1 MPKVPAKTVSVG
13 HDRSGASRPKAKAEA
28 SGKAGSSEVQRQ
40 RRQIRRLERLVE
52 AGKVL
57 NGTLDLGELFGV
69 ILAIVTEHTRAE
81 RASLFLLDAQRQEL
95 WSLVA
100 QGLGQIE
107 IRLPAGKGLAGWVA
121 QSGETL
127 HIQDAYAD
135 TRFDPS
141 VDKVS
146 GYRTRNLLVAPVRDR
161 AGRITGVIQLLNK
174 AGEGFGQDDI
184 DFLHD
189 ISVPA
194 AIALDNARLHKE
206 SLARQRLEK
215 ELQLARTIQR
225 SLLPETPP
233 RVEGFEIAVRYEAS
247 QQVGGDY
254 YDFIRLSADT
264 LMVVVADVEG
274 KGAASAMV
282 MSNVQAT
289 LHTLARHVHSLEG
302 ILFNLNERVIESTR
316 SGKYLTMF
324 LGLIDLPRRG
334 LHYINA
340 GHVAP
345 LLVSENGV
353 MPLKEGS
360 PVVGLLPGARYR
372 RGHVRL
378 APGDIVV
385 ACTDGITEAA
395 GASEEEY
402 GGERL
407 GREVLAR
414 RALSASTIVDGIF
427 AEIQEYSRNA
437 THPDDKIL
445 MALKVL

>member
-1 MPKVPAKTVSVG
+1 VPQKRDPKGPAEKTP
-13 HDRSGASRPKAKAEA
+13 PKEA
-28 SGKAGSSEVQRQ
+28 SGEGRPTEVQSLQRQ
-40 RRQIRRLERLVE
+40 VRRLERLVE
-52 AGKVL
+52 AGKAL
-57 NGTLDLGELFGV
+57 NVTLDLGELFGV
-69 ILAIVTEHTRAE
+69 ILSIVTEQTRAE
-81 RASLFLLDAQRQEL
+81 RASLFLLDPRSKEL

-100 QGLGQIE
+100 QGLGRVE
-107 IRLPAGKGLAGWVA
+107 IRLPAGKGLAGSVA

-127 HIQDAYAD
+127 HIEDAYAD
-135 TRFDPS
+135 PRFDRS
-141 VDKVS
+141 IDKAS
-146 GYRTRNLLVAPVRDR
+146 GYRTRNLLVAPVRDKL
-161 AGRITGVIQLLNK
+161 GRITGVIQLLNK
-174 AGEGFGQDDI
+174 AGDGFSQDDI

-194 AIALDNARLHKE
+194 AIALENARLHEE
-206 SLARQRLEK
+206 SLLRQRLEK
-215 ELQLARTIQR
+215 DLQLARTIQR
-225 SLLPETPP
+225 GLLPEQPP
-233 RVEGFEIAVRYEAS
+233 QIAGIEIAVKYEAS

-254 YDFIRLSADT
+254 YDFIRLSNDT
-264 LMVVVADVEG
+264 LMLVVADVEG

-302 ILFNLNERVIESTR
+302 IVFNLNERVLESTR

-324 LGLIDLPRRG
+324 LALIDVPRRG

-345 LLVSENGV
+345 LLVRESGIT
-353 MPLKEGS
+353 PLNEGS
-360 PVVGLLPGARYR
+360 PIVGLLPGVRYR
-372 RGHVRL
+372 RGKVQL
-378 APGDIVV
+378 AQGDIVV

-402 GGERL
+402 GAERL
-407 GREVLAR
+407 GREVYSR
-414 RALSASTIVDGIF
+414 RGQSAAIIVNDIF
-427 AEIQEYSRNA
+427 AEIADYSRDA

>member
-1 MPKVPAKTVSVG
+1 LPKAPARKVS
-13 HDRSGASRPKAKAEA
+13 SGRHAARASRQTAVAA
-28 SGKAGSSEVQRQ
+28 AAAAGSIEIQRQ
-40 RRQIRRLERLVE
+40 QRQIRRLERLVE
-52 AGKVL
+52 AGKAL
-57 NGTLDLGELFGV
+57 NATLDLGELFGV
-69 ILAIVTEHTRAE
+69 ILAIVTEHTHAE

-100 QGLGQIE
+100 QGLGRVE

-127 HIQDAYAD
+127 HIEDAYAD
-135 TRFDPS
+135 PRFDRS
-141 VDKVS
+141 VDKAS
-146 GYRTRNLLVAPVRDR
+146 GYRTRNLLVAPVRDK
-161 AGRITGVIQLLNK
+161 AGRVTGVIQLLNK

-184 DFLHD
+184 DFLQD

-206 SLARQRLEK
+206 SLVRQRLEK

-225 SLLPETPP
+225 SLLPEAPP
-233 RVEGFEIAVRYEAS
+233 QVAGIEIAVKYEAS

-254 YDFIRLSADT
+254 YDFIRLSNDT
-264 LMVVVADVEG
+264 LIIVVADVEG

-289 LHTLARHVHSLEG
+289 LHTLARHVHSIEG
-302 ILFNLNERVIESTR
+302 ILFNLNERVLESTR
-316 SGKYLTMF
+316 SGKYMTMF
-324 LGLIDLPRRG
+324 LGLIDVPRRG

-345 LLVSENGV
+345 LLVREDGV
-353 MPLKEGS
+353 TPLKDGG

-372 RGHVRL
+372 RGRVQL
-378 APGDIVV
+378 ASGDIVV

-407 GREVLAR
+407 GREVQAR
-414 RALSASTIVDGIF
+414 RAQSAARIVDGLF
-427 AEIQEYSRNA
+427 SEIHDYSQGA

-445 MALKVL
+445 LALKVE

>member
-1 MPKVPAKTVSVG
+1 MSTVPES
-13 HDRSGASRPKAKAEA
+13 ASA
-28 SGKAGSSEVQRQ
+28 SSDIETLQRQ
-40 RRQIRRLERLVE
+40 VRRLEKLVE
-52 AGKVL
+52 AGKAL
-57 NGTLDLGELFGV
+57 NATLDLGELFGV
-69 ILAIVTEHTRAE
+69 ILSIVTEHTHAE

-100 QGLGQIE
+100 QGLGQEE

-121 QSGETL
+121 RSGETL
-127 HIQDAYAD
+127 NIADAYAD
-135 TRFDPS
+135 ERFDRS
-141 VDKVS
+141 VDKAS
-146 GYRTRNLLVAPVRDR
+146 GYRTRNLLVAPVRDKG
-161 AGRITGVIQLLNK
+161 GRITGVIQLLNK
-174 AGEGFGQDDI
+174 KGEGFGQADI

-206 SLARQRLEK
+206 SLLRQRLEK
-215 ELQLARTIQR
+215 DLQLARAIQR
-225 SLLPETPP
+225 SLLPEEPP
-233 RVEGFEIAVRYEAS
+233 KVEGFEIAVRYEAS

-254 YDFIRLSADT
+254 YDFIRLSKET

-302 ILFNLNERVIESTR
+302 ILFNLNERIIESTR
-316 SGKYLTMF
+316 SGKYMTMF
-324 LGLIDLPRRG
+324 LGLIDVPRRG

-345 LLVSENGV
+345 LLVREDSV
-353 MPLKEGS
+353 SPLSEGS
-360 PVVGLLPGARYR
+360 PVVGLLPGMRYR
-372 RGHVRL
+372 RGHVKL

-395 GASEEEY
+395 GSSEEEY
-402 GGERL
+402 GAERL
-407 GREVLAR
+407 GREVRAR
-414 RALSASTIVDGIF
+414 RDKPPVTIVDELF
-427 AEIQEYSRNA
+427 TEINEFSIGA

-445 MALKVL
+445 MAIKVQ

>member
-1 MPKVPAKTVSVG
+1 MPKKQTRKVSV
-13 HDRSGASRPKAKAEA
+13 RPARGRPRRRTPA
-28 SGKAGSSEVQRQ
+28 GKAGSSVVQGLSH
-40 RRQIRRLERLVE
+40 QIRRLERLVE
-52 AGKVL
+52 AGKAL
-57 NGTLDLGELFGV
+57 HATLDLSELFGV
-69 ILAIVTEHTRAE
+69 ILGIVTEHTGAE
-81 RASLFLLDAQRQEL
+81 RASLFLLDARRQEL

-100 QGLGQIE
+100 QGLGRVE
-107 IRLPAGKGLAGWVA
+107 IRLPAGKGLAGSAA
-121 QSGETL
+121 QTGETL
-127 HIQDAYAD
+127 HIKDAYAD
-135 TRFDPS
+135 PRFDRS
-141 VDKVS
+141 VDQVS
-146 GYRTRNLLVAPVRDR
+146 GYRTRNLLVAPVRDKS
-161 AGRITGVIQLLNK
+161 GHIIGVLQLLNK
-174 AGEGFGQDDI
+174 AGDGFVQDDI

-194 AIALDNARLHKE
+194 AIAIDNARLHQD

-215 ELQLARTIQR
+215 DLQLARAIQR
-225 SLLPETPP
+225 SLLPEAPP
-233 RVEGFEIAVRYEAS
+233 RIEGFEIAVRYEAWE
-247 QQVGGDY
+247 QVGGDY
-254 YDFIRLSADT
+254 YDFIQLSNDT

-302 ILFNLNERVIESTR
+302 ILFNLNQRVIESTR

-324 LGLIDLPRRG
+324 LGLIDVPRRG
-334 LHYINA
+334 LHYVNA

-345 LLVSENGV
+345 LLVREDGV
-353 MPLKEGS
+353 TPLNEGS

-395 GASEEEY
+395 GPSDEEY
-402 GGERL
+402 GTERL
-407 GREVLAR
+407 GRAVLAR
-414 RALSASTIVDGIF
+414 RAHSASRIVDELF
-427 AEIQEYSRNA
+427 VEIQEHSLNA

-445 MALKVL
+445 MAIKVQ

>member
-1 MPKVPAKTVSVG
+1 MPRKQAKTVPAEPDPG
-13 HDRSGASRPKAKAEA
+13 RPRPRISA
-28 SGKAGSSEVQRQ
+28 GKAGSSVVEGLSH
-40 RRQIRRLERLVE
+40 QIRRLERLVE
-52 AGKVL
+52 AGKAL
-57 NGTLDLGELFGV
+57 NATIDLSELFGV
-69 ILAIVTEHTRAE
+69 ILGIVTEHTRAE
-81 RASLFLLDAQRQEL
+81 RASLFLLDSKRQEL

-100 QGLGQIE
+100 QGLGSVE
-107 IRLPAGKGLAGWVA
+107 IRLPAGKGLAGAVA
-121 QSGETL
+121 QTGETL
-127 HIQDAYAD
+127 DIKDAYAD
-135 TRFDPS
+135 PRFDGS
-141 VDKVS
+141 VDLAS
-146 GYRTRNLLVAPVRDR
+146 GYRTRNLLVAPVRDKS
-161 AGRITGVIQLLNK
+161 GRIIGVIQILNK
-174 AGEGFGQDDI
+174 AGEGFSQDDI

-194 AIALDNARLHKE
+194 AIALENARLHKD

-215 ELQLARTIQR
+215 DLQLARTIQR
-225 SLLPETPP
+225 SLLPEAPP
-233 RVEGFEIAVRYEAS
+233 QLEGFEIAVRYEAT

-254 YDFIRLSADT
+254 YDFIRLSRET
-264 LMVVVADVEG
+264 LLMVIADVEG

-316 SGKYLTMF
+316 SGKYMTMF
-324 LGLIDLPRRG
+324 LGLIDVPRRG

-345 LLVSENGV
+345 LLVRESGV
-353 MPLKEGS
+353 TALNEGS
-360 PVVGLLPGARYR
+360 PVVGLLPGMRYR
-372 RGHVRL
+372 RGHVKL

-402 GGERL
+402 GAERL
-407 GREVLAR
+407 GLEVLAR
-414 RALSASTIVDGIF
+414 RAESASSIVDDLF
-427 AEIQEYSRNA
+427 AEILEHSRGA

-445 MALKVL
+445 MAIKVQ

>member
-1 MPKVPAKTVSVG
+1 MR
-13 HDRSGASRPKAKAEA
+13 DRSRASRQKAAA
-28 SGKAGSSEVQRQ
+28 VADDAGASEVQRQ

-52 AGKVL
+52 AGKAL
-57 NGTLDLGELFGV
+57 NATLDLGELFGV
-69 ILAIVTEHTRAE
+69 ILAIVTEHTHAE
-81 RASLFLLDAQRQEL
+81 RASLFLLDAQRKEL

-100 QGLGQIE
+100 QGLGRVE

-127 HIQDAYAD
+127 HIEDAYAD
-135 TRFDPS
+135 PRFDRS
-141 VDKVS
+141 VDKSS
-146 GYRTRNLLVAPVRDR
+146 GYRTRNLLVAPVRDK
-161 AGRITGVIQLLNK
+161 AGRVTGVIQLLNK
-174 AGEGFGQDDI
+174 GGAGFGQDDI

-206 SLARQRLEK
+206 SLVRQRLEK

-225 SLLPETPP
+225 SLLPEAPP
-233 RVEGFEIAVRYEAS
+233 QVSGFEIAVRYEAS

-254 YDFIRLSADT
+254 YDFIRLSDET
-264 LMVVVADVEG
+264 LIVVVADVEG

-289 LHTLARHVHSLEG
+289 LHTLARHVHSIEG
-302 ILFNLNERVIESTR
+302 ILFNLNERVLESTR
-316 SGKYLTMF
+316 SGKYMTMF
-324 LGLIDLPRRG
+324 LALIDVPRRG

-345 LLVSENGV
+345 LLVREGGV
-353 MPLKEGS
+353 TPLKDGG

-372 RGHVRL
+372 RGRVQL

-395 GASEEEY
+395 GASEVEY

-407 GREVLAR
+407 GQEVLAR
-414 RALSASTIVDGIF
+414 RAQSAAAIVDGLF
-427 AEIQEYSRNA
+427 DEIHEYSLDA

-445 MALKVL
+445 MALKVQ

>member
-1 MPKVPAKTVSVG
+1 LSSAEVG
-13 HDRSGASRPKAKAEA
+13 DL
-28 SGKAGSSEVQRQ
+28 QRQ
-40 RRQIRRLERLVE
+40 VRRLERLVE
-52 AGKVL
+52 AGKAL

-69 ILAIVTEHTRAE
+69 ILAIVIEQTRAE
-81 RASLFLLDAQRQEL
+81 RASLFLLDTQRQEL

-100 QGLGQIE
+100 QGLGQVE

-127 HIQDAYAD
+127 NIPDAYEDA
-135 TRFDPS
+135 RFDRS
-141 VDKVS
+141 VDKAS
-146 GYRTRNLLVAPVRDR
+146 GYRTRNLLVAPVRDKG
-161 AGRITGVIQLLNK
+161 GRIVGVIQLLNK
-174 AGEGFGQDDI
+174 AGEGFGEDDI

-215 ELQLARTIQR
+215 DLQLARTIQR
-225 SLLPETPP
+225 SLLPEAPP
-233 RVEGFEIAVRYEAS
+233 EVPGFEIAVRYEAS

-254 YDFIRLSADT
+254 YDFIRLSPDT

-302 ILFNLNERVIESTR
+302 IMFNLNERVIESTR
-316 SGKYLTMF
+316 SGKYMTMF
-324 LGLIDLPRRG
+324 LALIDIPRRG
-334 LHYINA
+334 IHYVNA

-345 LLVSENGV
+345 LLVRENQV
-353 MPLKEGS
+353 IPLNEGS
-360 PVVGLLPGARYR
+360 PVVGLLPGMRYR
-372 RGHVRL
+372 RGHAKL

-385 ACTDGITEAA
+385 ACTDGISEAA

-402 GGERL
+402 GTERL
-407 GREVLAR
+407 GREVMAR
-414 RALSASTIVDGIF
+414 RTQSPANLV
-427 AEIQEYSRNA
+427 AELFTQINEFSIGA

-445 MALKVL
+445 MVLKVS

>member
-1 MPKVPAKTVSVG
+1 MPQNNPPLNPAGETTPK
-13 HDRSGASRPKAKAEA
+13 GATGES
-28 SGKAGSSEVQRQ
+28 GSSEVQRLRIQ
-40 RRQIRRLERLVE
+40 VRRLERLVE
-52 AGKVL
+52 AGKAL
-57 NGTLDLGELFGV
+57 NATLDLGDLFGV
-69 ILAIVTEHTRAE
+69 ILSIVTEQTGAE

-100 QGLGQIE
+100 QGLGRVE
-107 IRLPAGKGLAGWVA
+107 IRLPAGKGLAGSVA

-135 TRFDPS
+135 SRFDRS
-141 VDKVS
+141 VDMAS
-146 GYRTRNLLVAPVRDR
+146 GYRTRNLLVAPVRDKE
-161 AGRITGVIQLLNK
+161 GRITGVIQLLNK

-194 AIALDNARLHKE
+194 AIALDNARLHQE
-206 SLARQRLEK
+206 SLVRQRLEK
-215 ELQLARTIQR
+215 DLQLARTIQR
-225 SLLPETPP
+225 SLLPEQPP
-233 RVEGFEIAVRYEAS
+233 QVNGFEIAVRYEAS

-254 YDFIRLSADT
+254 YDFIRLSTDT

-274 KGAASAMV
+274 KGTASAMV

-316 SGKYLTMF
+316 SGKYMTMF
-324 LGLIDLPRRG
+324 LGLIDVPRRG

-345 LLVSENGV
+345 LLVSESGV
-353 MPLKEGS
+353 TPLKEGS
-360 PVVGLLPGARYR
+360 SVVGLLPGARYR
-372 RGHVRL
+372 RGHVKL

-395 GASEEEY
+395 GSSEEEY

-407 GREVLAR
+407 GREVWTR
-414 RALSASTIVDGIF
+414 RAQSASSIVDEIF
-427 AEIQEYSRNA
+427 TEIQEYSRNA

-445 MALKVL
+445 MALKVQ

>member
-1 MPKVPAKTVSVG
+1 MTPAG
-13 HDRSGASRPKAKAEA
+13 DPL
-28 SGKAGSSEVQRQ
+28 EVIERQ
-40 RRQIRRLERLVE
+40 ARQIRRLERLVE
-52 AGKVL
+52 AGKAL
-57 NGTLDLGELFGV
+57 NATLDLGELFRV
-69 ILAIVTEHTRAE
+69 ILTIVTEQTRAE

-100 QGLGQIE
+100 QGLGQVE

-127 HIQDAYAD
+127 HIEDAYAD
-135 TRFDPS
+135 PRFDRS
-141 VDKVS
+141 VDKAS
-146 GYRTRNLLVAPVRDR
+146 GYRTRNLLVAPVRDKN
-161 AGRITGVIQLLNK
+161 GRVTGVIQLLNK
-174 AGEGFGQDDI
+174 EGEGFGQDDI

-206 SLARQRLEK
+206 SLLRQRLEK
-215 ELQLARTIQR
+215 DLQLARTIQR
-225 SLLPETPP
+225 SLLPEEPP
-233 RVEGFEIAVRYEAS
+233 QVDGFDIAVRYEAS

-254 YDFIRLSADT
+254 YDFIRLSNDT

-316 SGKYLTMF
+316 SGKYMTMF
-324 LGLIDLPRRG
+324 LGLIDVPRRG

-345 LLVSENGV
+345 LLVREDRV
-353 MPLKEGS
+353 TPLSEGS
-360 PVVGLLPGARYR
+360 PVVGLLPGTRYR
-372 RGHVRL
+372 RGHVKL
-378 APGDIVV
+378 SPGDIVI
-385 ACTDGITEAA
+385 ACTDGISEAA
-395 GASEEEY
+395 GSSEEEY
-402 GGERL
+402 GAERL
-407 GREVLAR
+407 GRAVQAR
-414 RALSASTIVDGIF
+414 RTQSAGQIVNELF
-427 AEIQEYSRNA
+427 SEILDFSIGA

-445 MALKVL
+445 MAIKVK

>member
-1 MPKVPAKTVSVG
+1 M
-13 HDRSGASRPKAKAEA
+13 PKAKARPVSAGPDRSRPSGPKSTAAVSEA
-28 SGKAGSSEVQRQ
+28 PLSDVQLLHG
-40 RRQIRRLERLVE
+40 QIRRLERLVE
-52 AGKVL
+52 AGKAL

-69 ILAIVTEHTRAE
+69 ILSIVTEHTQAE

-100 QGLGQIE
+100 QGLGQVE

-127 HIQDAYAD
+127 NIEDAYAD
-135 TRFDPS
+135 SRFDRS
-141 VDKVS
+141 VDKAS
-146 GYRTRNLLVAPVRDR
+146 GYRTRNLLVAPVRDKT
-161 AGRITGVIQLLNK
+161 GRVTGVIQLLNK
-174 AGEGFGQDDI
+174 AGQGFGQDDI

-225 SLLPETPP
+225 GLLPEAPP
-233 RVEGFEIAVRYEAS
+233 RLEGFEIAVRYEAS

-254 YDFIRLSADT
+254 YDFIRLSPDT

-302 ILFNLNERVIESTR
+302 ILFNLNERIIASTR

-324 LGLIDLPRRG
+324 LGLIDVPRRG

-345 LLVSENGV
+345 LLVSESGV
-353 MPLKEGS
+353 RLLNEGS
-360 PVVGLLPGARYR
+360 PVVGLLPGMRYR
-372 RGHVRL
+372 RGHVKL
-378 APGDIVV
+378 AQGDIVV

-395 GASEEEY
+395 GVSEEEY

-414 RALSASTIVDGIF
+414 RTQSASSIVDALF
-427 AEIQEYSRNA
+427 AEISDFSIGA

-445 MALKVL
+445 MAIKVQ

>member
-1 MPKVPAKTVSVG
+1 MSPAEDLPEVIE
-13 HDRSGASRPKAKAEA
+13 RQAK
-28 SGKAGSSEVQRQ
+28 
-40 RRQIRRLERLVE
+40 QIRRLERLVE
-52 AGKVL
+52 AGKAL
-57 NGTLDLGELFGV
+57 NATLDLGELFRV
-69 ILAIVTEHTRAE
+69 ILTIVTEHTRAE

-100 QGLGQIE
+100 QGLGQVE

-127 HIQDAYAD
+127 HIKDAYAD
-135 TRFDPS
+135 ARFDRS
-141 VDKVS
+141 VDKAS
-146 GYRTRNLLVAPVRDR
+146 GYRTRNLLVAPVRDKN
-161 AGRITGVIQLLNK
+161 GRVTGVIQLLNK
-174 AGEGFGQDDI
+174 EGEGFGQDDI

-206 SLARQRLEK
+206 SLLRQRLEK
-215 ELQLARTIQR
+215 DLQLARTIQR
-225 SLLPETPP
+225 SLLPEEPP
-233 RVEGFEIAVRYEAS
+233 QVDGFDIAVRYEAS

-254 YDFIRLSADT
+254 YDFIRLSNDT

-316 SGKYLTMF
+316 SGKYMTMF
-324 LGLIDLPRRG
+324 LGLIDVPRRG
-334 LHYINA
+334 IHYINA

-345 LLVSENGV
+345 LLVREDRV
-353 MPLKEGS
+353 IPLNEGS
-360 PVVGLLPGARYR
+360 PVVGLLPGTRYR
-372 RGHVRL
+372 RGHAKL
-378 APGDIVV
+378 ATGDIVI
-385 ACTDGITEAA
+385 ACTDGISEAA
-395 GASEEEY
+395 GSSEEEY
-402 GGERL
+402 GAERL
-407 GREVLAR
+407 GRAVQAR
-414 RALSASTIVDGIF
+414 RSQSATQIVNELF
-427 AEIQEYSRNA
+427 TEILDFSIGA

-445 MALKVL
+445 MAIKVK

>member
-1 MPKVPAKTVSVG
+1 MPSPNHETTVPPDPNAV
-13 HDRSGASRPKAKAEA
+13 
-28 SGKAGSSEVQRQ
+28 SEVESQ

-52 AGKVL
+52 AGKAL

-69 ILAIVTEHTRAE
+69 ILAIVTAQTRAE

-100 QGLGQIE
+100 QGLGQVE

-127 HIQDAYAD
+127 NIPDAYEDA
-135 TRFDPS
+135 RFDRS
-141 VDKVS
+141 VDKAS
-146 GYRTRNLLVAPVRDR
+146 GYRTRNLLVAPVRDKG
-161 AGRITGVIQLLNK
+161 GRIVGVIQLLNK
-174 AGEGFGQDDI
+174 ADEGFSQDDI

-215 ELQLARTIQR
+215 DLQLARSIQQ
-225 SLLPETPP
+225 SLLPEAPP
-233 RVEGFEIAVRYEAS
+233 EVNGFEIAVRYEAS

-302 ILFNLNERVIESTR
+302 IMFNLNERVIESTR
-316 SGKYLTMF
+316 SGKYMTMF
-324 LGLIDLPRRG
+324 LALIDIPRRG

-345 LLVSENGV
+345 LLVRENEV
-353 MPLKEGS
+353 IPLNEGS
-360 PVVGLLPGARYR
+360 PVVGLLPGMRYR
-372 RGHVRL
+372 RGRVTL
-378 APGDIVV
+378 APGDLVV

-395 GASEEEY
+395 GSSEEEY
-402 GGERL
+402 GAERL

-414 RALSASTIVDGIF
+414 RTQSPASIVAELF
-427 AEIQEYSRNA
+427 AEINQFSIGA

>member
-1 MPKVPAKTVSVG
+1 MSKVPEPLDPARTPSELSSAEVG
-13 HDRSGASRPKAKAEA
+13 DL
-28 SGKAGSSEVQRQ
+28 QRQ
-40 RRQIRRLERLVE
+40 VRRLERLVE
-52 AGKVL
+52 AGKAL

-69 ILAIVTEHTRAE
+69 ILAIVIEQTRAE
-81 RASLFLLDAQRQEL
+81 RASLFLLDTQRQEL

-100 QGLGQIE
+100 QGLGQVE

-127 HIQDAYAD
+127 NIPDAYEDA
-135 TRFDPS
+135 RFDRS
-141 VDKVS
+141 VDKAS
-146 GYRTRNLLVAPVRDR
+146 GYRTRNLLVAPVRDKG
-161 AGRITGVIQLLNK
+161 GRIVGVIQLLNK
-174 AGEGFGQDDI
+174 AGEGFGEDDI

-215 ELQLARTIQR
+215 DLQLARTIQR
-225 SLLPETPP
+225 SLLPEAPP
-233 RVEGFEIAVRYEAS
+233 EVPGFEIAVRYEAS

-254 YDFIRLSADT
+254 YDFIRLSPDT

-302 ILFNLNERVIESTR
+302 IMFNLNERVIESTR
-316 SGKYLTMF
+316 SGKYMTMF
-324 LGLIDLPRRG
+324 LALIDIPRRG
-334 LHYINA
+334 IHYVNA

-345 LLVSENGV
+345 LLVRENQV
-353 MPLKEGS
+353 IPLNEGS
-360 PVVGLLPGARYR
+360 PVVGLLPGMRYR
-372 RGHVRL
+372 RGHAKL

-385 ACTDGITEAA
+385 ACTDGISEAA

-402 GGERL
+402 GTERL
-407 GREVLAR
+407 GREVMAR
-414 RALSASTIVDGIF
+414 RTQSPANLV
-427 AEIQEYSRNA
+427 AELFTQINEFSIGA

-445 MALKVL
+445 MVLKVS

>member
-1 MPKVPAKTVSVG
+1 MS
-13 HDRSGASRPKAKAEA
+13 EA
-28 SGKAGSSEVQRQ
+28 SPDRLDASHVQALH
-40 RRQIRRLERLVE
+40 RQISRLERLVE
-52 AGKVL
+52 AGKAL

-69 ILAIVTEHTRAE
+69 ILAIVREQTHAE
-81 RASLFLLDAQRQEL
+81 RASLFLLDTQRQEL

-100 QGLGQIE
+100 QGLGQVE

-127 HIQDAYAD
+127 NIPDAYED
-135 TRFDPS
+135 DRFDRS
-141 VDKVS
+141 VDKAS
-146 GYRTRNLLVAPVRDR
+146 GYRTRNLLVAPVRDKS
-161 AGRITGVIQLLNK
+161 GRIVGVIQLLNK

-215 ELQLARTIQR
+215 DLQLARTIQR
-225 SLLPETPP
+225 SLLPEAPP
-233 RVEGFEIAVRYEAS
+233 KVQGFEIAVRYEAS

-254 YDFIRLSADT
+254 YDFIQLSPET
-264 LMVVVADVEG
+264 LLLVVADVEG

-316 SGKYLTMF
+316 SGKYMTMF
-324 LGLIDLPRRG
+324 LALLDLKRRG

-345 LLVSENGV
+345 LLVREDGV
-353 MPLKEGS
+353 TPMNEGS
-360 PVVGLLPGARYR
+360 PVVGLLPGMRYR
-372 RGHVRL
+372 RGHVKL

-395 GASEEEY
+395 GSSEEEY
-402 GGERL
+402 GAERL

-414 RALSASTIVDGIF
+414 RLQSPASIVDDLF
-427 AEIQEYSRNA
+427 TEINQFSIGA

-445 MALKVL
+445 MAIKVQ

>member
-1 MPKVPAKTVSVG
+1 MPKVPAREHAAPVPTEVSTADVG
-13 HDRSGASRPKAKAEA
+13 EL
-28 SGKAGSSEVQRQ
+28 QRQ
-40 RRQIRRLERLVE
+40 VRRLERLVE
-52 AGKVL
+52 AGKAL

-69 ILAIVTEHTRAE
+69 ILAIVREQTHAE
-81 RASLFLLDAQRQEL
+81 RASLFLLDTQRQEL

-100 QGLGQIE
+100 QGLGQVE

-121 QSGETL
+121 QSGDTL
-127 HIQDAYAD
+127 NIADAYAD
-135 TRFDPS
+135 ARFDRS
-141 VDKVS
+141 VDKAS
-146 GYRTRNLLVAPVRDR
+146 GYRTRNLLVAPVRDK
-161 AGRITGVIQLLNK
+161 GNRIVGVIQLLNK

-215 ELQLARTIQR
+215 DLQLARTIQQ
-225 SLLPETPP
+225 SLLPEAPP
-233 RVEGFEIAVRYEAS
+233 KVDGFDIAVRYEAS

-254 YDFIRLSADT
+254 YDFIRLSPET

-302 ILFNLNERVIESTR
+302 IMFNLNERVIESTR
-316 SGKYLTMF
+316 SGKYMTMF
-324 LGLIDLPRRG
+324 LALIDVPRRG

-345 LLVSENGV
+345 LLVRENEV
-353 MPLKEGS
+353 IPLNEGS
-360 PVVGLLPGARYR
+360 PVVGLLPGMRYH
-372 RGHVRL
+372 RGRVTL
-378 APGDIVV
+378 ASGDIVV

-395 GASEEEY
+395 GSSEEEY
-402 GGERL
+402 GAERL
-407 GREVLAR
+407 GREVMAR
-414 RALSASTIVDGIF
+414 RSQTSAGIV
-427 AEIQEYSRNA
+427 AELFTQINEFSIGA

-445 MALKVL
+445 MALKVR

>member
-1 MPKVPAKTVSVG
+1 MP
-13 HDRSGASRPKAKAEA
+13 
-28 SGKAGSSEVQRQ
+28 SSNHETTIAPDPNALSELESQ

-52 AGKVL
+52 AGKAL

-69 ILAIVTEHTRAE
+69 ILAIVTAQTRAE

-100 QGLGQIE
+100 QGLGQVE

-127 HIQDAYAD
+127 NIPDAYED
-135 TRFDPS
+135 VRFDRS
-141 VDKVS
+141 VDKSS
-146 GYRTRNLLVAPVRDR
+146 GYRTRNLLVAPVRDKG
-161 AGRITGVIQLLNK
+161 GRIVGVIQLLNK

-215 ELQLARTIQR
+215 DLQLARTIQQ
-225 SLLPETPP
+225 SLLPEAPP
-233 RVEGFEIAVRYEAS
+233 QVNGFEIAVQYEAS

-254 YDFIRLSADT
+254 YDFIRLSTDT

-302 ILFNLNERVIESTR
+302 IMFNLNERVIESTR
-316 SGKYLTMF
+316 SGKYMTMF
-324 LGLIDLPRRG
+324 LALIDIPRRG
-334 LHYINA
+334 IHYINA

-345 LLVSENGV
+345 LLVRENEV
-353 MPLKEGS
+353 IPLNEGS
-360 PVVGLLPGARYR
+360 PVVGLLPGMRYH
-372 RGHVRL
+372 RGRVAL

-395 GASEEEY
+395 GSSEEEY
-402 GGERL
+402 GAERL
-407 GREVLAR
+407 GREVMAR
-414 RALSASTIVDGIF
+414 RTQSPASIVAELF
-427 AEIQEYSRNA
+427 AEINKFSIGA